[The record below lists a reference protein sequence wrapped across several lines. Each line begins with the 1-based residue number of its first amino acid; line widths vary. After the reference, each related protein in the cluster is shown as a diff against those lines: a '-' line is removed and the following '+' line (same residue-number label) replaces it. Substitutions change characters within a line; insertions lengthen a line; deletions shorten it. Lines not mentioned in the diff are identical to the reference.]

1 MLALLLAPAAE
12 LEAAVTSSRAAAG
25 GVPAATVT
33 AAAHTLSSS
42 TITSSLIDRVI
53 VYLATATVA
62 RRAYVGASDPHIHC
76 DPCMRRRPV
85 YSYIYIL
92 RVTR

>member
-1 MLALLLAPAAE
+1 MLALLLAPADAAE
-12 LEAAVTSSRAAAG
+12 LEALTSSRAAAAG

-62 RRAYVGASDPHIHC
+62 RRAYVGASDPHI
-76 DPCMRRRPV
+76 DYTVIRA
-85 YSYIYIL
+85 
-92 RVTR
+92 